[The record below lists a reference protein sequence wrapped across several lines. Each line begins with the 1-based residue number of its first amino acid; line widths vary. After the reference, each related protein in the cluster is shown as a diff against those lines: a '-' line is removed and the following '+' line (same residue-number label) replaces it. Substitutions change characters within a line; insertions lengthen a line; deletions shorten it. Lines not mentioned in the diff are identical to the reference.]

1 MHYFT
6 RDFLELAA
14 DHVRAQGVYHV
25 AKKKIPS
32 KDGPV
37 QVPGLAMHIQKP
49 DQCLLMSAMP
59 PGWGCASQRP
69 ALLCNGCLQVSTCMR
84 P

>member
-14 DHVRAQGVYHV
+14 DHVRAQGVYHM

-37 QVPGLAMHIQKP
+37 QVPGPDMHP
-49 DQCLLMSAMP
+49 EA
-59 PGWGCASQRP
+59 
-69 ALLCNGCLQVSTCMR
+69 
-84 P
+84 

>member
-14 DHVRAQGVYHV
+14 EHVRAKGVYHI
-25 AKKKIPS
+25 ARKKIPS

-37 QVPGLAMHIQKP
+37 QVQPLPWSSMCIAIQARPSCKLS
-49 DQCLLMSAMP
+49 LLWRGGVHGS
-59 PGWGCASQRP
+59 
-69 ALLCNGCLQVSTCMR
+69 
-84 P
+84 

>member
-37 QVPGLAMHIQKP
+37 QVPGLHVHTQKP
-49 DQCLLMSAMP
+49 DQCLLKSARS
-59 PGWGCASQRP
+59 PGWGG
-69 ALLCNGCLQVSTCMR
+69 AL
-84 P
+84 

>member
-37 QVPGLAMHIQKP
+37 QVPGLHMHTQKP
-49 DQCLLMSAMP
+49 DQCLLMSARFS
-59 PGWGCASQRP
+59 GWGCALQWL
-69 ALLCNGCLQVSTCMR
+69 ALVHAGRLQVTACMR
-84 P
+84 L

>member
-14 DHVRAQGVYHV
+14 QHVRAEGVYHV
-25 AKKKIPS
+25 ARKKIPS

-37 QVPGLAMHIQKP
+37 QA
-49 DQCLLMSAMP
+49 
-59 PGWGCASQRP
+59 R
-69 ALLCNGCLQVSTCMR
+69 ALRQSCMCMR
-84 P
+84 AHRQHKVSPLWRGSGR